1 MNRTPQPRSAAFT
14 LIELLVVVAII
25 AILIGILLPA
35 LGRARES
42 SYDIKCKSNLR
53 QIGIAIQSYWNDQKD
68 PTFLPIVRKVG
79 PIGISERWRAM
90 KLLGPQLDDNKE
102 VFQCPSAA
110 GATSVLENVDE
121 NGALIFNGS
130 PQRIFPCKDL
140 NDDLIFT
147 REQDYVNEYWFND
160 EEEAGINSPTGN
172 GTSLGTVGV
181 SGRKLRNVLKPSEVL
196 MALDAIDWIPRH
208 SGNKNNT
215 ERLISAFERSGRCNG
230 VLGDLSVRDFTSV
243 QLEGRDRFFSE
254 PGFGNW
260 GNDYGGR
267 LPGTDP
273 DNIPTN

>member
-1 MNRTPQPRSAAFT
+1 MNSHQASRPNAFT

-42 SYDIKCKSNLR
+42 SFDIKCKSNLR
-53 QIGIAIQSYWNDQKD
+53 QIGLAIQGYWNDQKD
-68 PTFLPIVRKVG
+68 PTFLPIIRKVG

-90 KLLGPQLDDNKE
+90 QLLGPQLDDNKE
-102 VFQCPSAA
+102 VFQCPSAQ
-110 GATSVLENVDE
+110 GVTSVLENIDE
-121 NGALIFNGS
+121 NGALTINGT

-140 NDDLIFT
+140 NEDLIYT

-160 EEEAGINSPTGN
+160 EEESVINS
-172 GTSLGTVGV
+172 TSGQGSTLGTVGV
-181 SGRKLRNVLKPSEVL
+181 SGRSIRRVLKPSEVL

-208 SGNKNNT
+208 SGSKNNT
-215 ERLISAFERSGRCNG
+215 ERLINAFERTGRCNG

-243 QLEGRDRFFSE
+243 QLEAPDRFNSE
-254 PGFGNW
+254 PGFANW

-267 LPGTDP
+267 LPGT
-273 DNIPTN
+273 PTDQ